1 MSAIDER
8 IAQWERMAQESPDD
22 MAYFSLGN
30 AYKDADRFDDAE
42 QAYSKAIE
50 QNPQMSRA
58 IQLRGQMLIKLERN
72 DEAAEL
78 LTEGYVIAANRRD
91 VMPQKAMGALLEKLG
106 KPVPE
111 IKKDDEPNIEDLDEE
126 SLVMD
131 RRAGHAQPKLDGP
144 PMKGAIG
151 AFIAAHFG
159 QITWNQWIGQ
169 GTKVINEL
177 RLDFSREDHQETY
190 EQQMLEWL
198 QVSQDEI
205 DAWATENQ

>member
-1 MSAIDER
+1 MSASDER
-8 IAQWERMAQESPDD
+8 IAQWERMSQESPDD
-22 MAYFSLGN
+22 MAFFSLGN
-30 AYKDADRFDDAE
+30 AYKDAERFEEAE
-42 QAYSKAIE
+42 ASYGKAIE

-58 IQLRGQMLIKLERN
+58 IQLRGQMLIKLERE
-72 DEAAEL
+72 DEAVEL
-78 LTEGYVIAANRRD
+78 LTEGYVIAANGRD

-106 KPVPE
+106 QPVPE
-111 IKKDDEPNIEDLDEE
+111 IKKDDEPSIEGLDAE

-144 PMKGAIG
+144 PMKGKLG

-177 RLDFSREDHQETY
+177 RLDFSREDHQDTY

-198 QVSQDEI
+198 QISMDEVE
-205 DAWATENQ
+205 AWEPEG